1 MKYKIINITYIS
13 FGLIATKAAL
23 LSGDIDLVWGA
34 GVLPDADINEISDD
48 PNLKETIRVFHS
60 DAIQNKMMIL
70 NSGSPPFDD
79 INVRKAV
86 IRE

>member
-1 MKYKIINITYIS
+1 M
-13 FGLIATKAAL
+13 

-48 PNLKETIRVFHS
+48 PSLKETIRVFHS